1 MPKLDGREATKNEI
15 RAMNAYNKTVTDTMK
30 TGKKTPTSDY
40 INLETYS
47 PIKEGKAI
55 DIEEAGKALDEADSE
70 MLRESRKGKPP
81 STMDKIRS
89 AVGFS
94 KGGETFESNTAKR
107 GHRIEDI
114 NTMSKKNSGLGSGNY
129 DAYGDAL
136 DTENYKST
144 GKQTG
149 GGGGLKKGGSIKSS
163 ASKRAD
169 GIAQRGHTKGKM
181 R

>member
-15 RAMNAYNKTVTDTMK
+15 RAVNAYNKTVTDTMK

-55 DIEEAGKALDEADSE
+55 DIEGAGKALDEADSE

-81 STMDKIRS
+81 STIDKIRS
-89 AVGFS
+89 TVGFA
-94 KGGETFESNTAKR
+94 KGGRA
-107 GHRIEDI
+107 
-114 NTMSKKNSGLGSGNY
+114 
-129 DAYGDAL
+129 
-136 DTENYKST
+136 
-144 GKQTG
+144 
-149 GGGGLKKGGSIKSS
+149 S

-169 GIAQRGHTKGKM
+169 GIAQKGHTKGRYM
-181 R
+181 